1 MRFPTLIF
9 PVLLI
14 PAALALAV
22 PVLAADQ
29 AGVSAAVKGQVALN
43 RPQTAVGHQ
52 VVGGEPI
59 FLQDAIQ
66 SGPRSGMQIMLL
78 DETVFTIGPESE
90 MVVDEFVYDPQT
102 NTGKVSAKITK
113 GVFRFVTGRVARE
126 NPADMNVKLPSGTL
140 GVRGT
145 IVAGRVD
152 AVKQSSLLV
161 LLGEGPENDTGSR
174 ASALEGCNADV
185 CKQVRRPGYGLTIDG
200 PGFPPSEPFLVPLA
214 EIDRLTQSVSDPA
227 GYVETATSSGGGGTD
242 VASEESSAVDGDTRS
257 ATEVSGRADASGMA
271 LAERAERRGGALDRL
286 DEATTNAQQDQ
297 NEGAI
302 VPLVVPLATLAL
314 GPDLATVVPPA
325 PQPPGFD
332 FLGLPGFSG
341 LSGITSF
348 ADVDVLAA
356 TPGGQT
362 ATYQQSGVRLDDTGS
377 YNFSLYVDFA
387 ERVAELK
394 VSNIYS
400 PSLSLDG
407 EGFKGWSGLGD
418 PKVGVP
424 FPFAFISD
432 RITTGGSGPCRS
444 GCDAVAAAL
453 LLNGS
458 RGTPLADSA
467 IHLVEITAPPPPA
480 TPSNPNP
487 SGITVMTHPE
497 SMLIPRN
504 NP

>member
-22 PVLAADQ
+22 PVFAAEQ

-43 RPQTAVGHQ
+43 RPQAAVGHQ
-52 VVGGEPI
+52 VIGGEPI
-59 FLQDAIQ
+59 FLLDAIQ

-152 AVKQSSLLV
+152 GQRSLLV
-161 LLGEGPENDTGSR
+161 LLGEGPENDTG
-174 ASALEGCNADV
+174 AAPSAMEGCSAHV
-185 CKQVRRPGYGLTIDG
+185 CKQVRRPGYGLTIEG
-200 PGFPPSEPFLVPLA
+200 PGFPPSEPFLVPLP

-242 VASEESSAVDGDTRS
+242 VASEESGAEDGDARS

-271 LAERAERRGGALDRL
+271 LAERAELRGGALDRL

-297 NEGAI
+297 NEDAI
-302 VPLVVPLATLAL
+302 VPLVALEL
-314 GPDLATVVPPA
+314 GPDLAAVVPPA

-332 FLGLPGFSG
+332 FMGFSG
-341 LSGITSF
+341 LSGIASF
-348 ADVDVLAA
+348 GDVAALAA

-362 ATYQQSGVRLDDTGS
+362 ATYQQIGVRLDDTGS
-377 YNFSLYVDFA
+377 YNFSLYVDFGEQMA
-387 ERVAELK
+387 EIK
-394 VSNIYS
+394 VSSIYS
-400 PSLSLDG
+400 PSLGLDG

-418 PKVGVP
+418 PKVGVVP
-424 FPFAFISD
+424 FPFASISD
-432 RITTGGSGPCRS
+432 TITTGGSGPCRS

-453 LLNGS
+453 LVNDGTGRLANSAFHIVGIT
-458 RGTPLADSA
+458 GTPL
-467 IHLVEITAPPPPA
+467 P

-487 SGITVMTHPE
+487 SDVTVMTDPAVNT
-497 SMLIPRN
+497 LIPRAL
-504 NP
+504 P